1 MSNFDPVTLA
11 VVLALLA
18 LVPTVAV
25 VSTSFLKI
33 SIVMSLVRNALGVQ
47 QAPPNIALYGM
58 ALILSAYVMAPV
70 GIQAYDAMVAA
81 QQSPSSSSQ
90 TGAGRSR
97 GAGAM
102 SGASGGNGDAYSS
115 RDSSGGGDSNRYGG
129 NFGAMRGQAVT
140 LQGQP
145 IRVDALLQGLSA
157 GIQPLKAFMMRNS
170 RAENRHF
177 FIETAKRMWGDAIAA
192 KVAPDNLII
201 LVPAFVMSELNASFQ
216 MGFLLYLP
224 FILIDL
230 IVSNVLLAM
239 GMMMVSPVTISLPL
253 KLFLFVMVD
262 GWSRLIQGLVLSYV

>member
-81 QQSPSSSSQ
+81 QSSNGGAQS
-90 TGAGRSR
+90 GAVQAQGQGS
-97 GAGAM
+97 GYGAMAGAY
-102 SGASGGNGDAYSS
+102 G
-115 RDSSGGGDSNRYGG
+115 SSGGAYSG
-129 NFGAMRGQAVT
+129 NAFAMRGQSIT

-170 RAENRHF
+170 RPESRRF
-177 FIETAKRMWGDAIAA
+177 FSETAKRMWGDVLAA
-192 KVAPDNLII
+192 KVAPDNLVI